1 MMMLRKP
8 FFASP
13 SSTALMYGRYAASG
27 IWNAPGYA
35 SIEPVIPYGTAGA
48 IIAFS
53 RGASS
58 RAIASGAVMS
68 APLFATPCG
77 SSVPVGNSTV
87 RIFDGT
93 SSRNSIQLIRAMSR
107 SCARAVRVKRRR
119 SAAASLRIHAAKS

>member
-1 MMMLRKP
+1 MFLKP
-8 FFASP
+8 FLASP

-48 IIAFS
+48 VIAFR

-58 RAIASGAVMS
+58 RAIPSGAVMS
-68 APLFATPCG
+68 APLLATPCG
-77 SSVPVGNSTV
+77 SSVPVGSSTV

-93 SSRNSIQLIRAMSR
+93 SSRNSIQLMRAMSR
-107 SCARAVRVKRRR
+107 SWPAAEIARRR
-119 SAAASLRIHAAKS
+119 KRKADARLMRAS